1 LFASDIHTGYGETS
15 NI

>member
-1 LFASDIHTGYGETS
+1 MRGETS